1 MKLTIRHYVRSLI
14 ISVMAVAMMLVMPAL
29 PAMAEET
36 TAVDATNN
44 SEQTAA
50 TASSEVVQEPVTPAP
65 EPTTV
70 VPDPPAVPP
79 VVVEEPAAPA
89 ATEETPVPAE
99 PAVSP
104 TTTSS
109 TQQIENN
116 NDTPTTTEEFLAPLA
131 PVSDGVSTTTV
142 QNGLDSQAET
152 GDATVHHNTT
162 GGNATTGNADV
173 MATIL
178 NILSS
183 VTNWNGAAL
192 NTFIQ
197 DIDGDVFGD
206 LTIDPRVMSNAN
218 YVAKKPADSLVDS
231 FDTDSR
237 ITNDINLSATTGNA
251 GVHHNTT
258 GGNATSGDANVL
270 LNLINIINSWA
281 AANQSFLGMININGN
296 LNGDI
301 LLPQEFLQQLLAS
314 NGGSSAPT
322 GNVAIDTDTTMGIQ
336 NNINLEAQTG
346 EASVHHNGQ
355 AGNATTGDALTKM
368 TILNLT
374 NRQIIGSD
382 AILVFVNV
390 LGNWVGMIVNAPQGT
405 TAAALG
411 NATTNT
417 GYGTQGDVD
426 LTGETN
432 AQIVNNINLS
442 ARSGDAEVH
451 HNSTAGDATTGDA
464 TTSLN
469 LINIINSQLSFSDW
483 FGILFINVFGNW
495 NGSFGVDTAAGET
508 PVIPEAPAP
517 LVTFTPAVA
526 SKTIV
531 KQANYT
537 RTITVQDQDDNDN
550 QAVMS
555 VQIDNGNDTQ
565 APAYSEI
572 NNLPILMAMGGLGA
586 FILLGAVD
594 KRHQKIR
601 HYRVDNQ
608 IVWPTI

>member
-1 MKLTIRHYVRSLI
+1 MKLTLRHYIHSLI
-14 ISVMAVAMMLVMPAL
+14 ISVMAIVMTLVMPAM
-29 PAMAEET
+29 PVMAEET

-44 SEQTAA
+44 SEQTAGS
-50 TASSEVVQEPVTPAP
+50 ASSEVVQEPVVSVP
-65 EPTTV
+65 EPTPPAAV
-70 VPDPPAVPP
+70 DPPVETP
-79 VVVEEPAAPA
+79 VVEETIAPVVIDQ
-89 ATEETPVPAE
+89 T
-99 PAVSP
+99 P
-104 TTTSS
+104 TTESVVEPTTNSS
-109 TQQIENN
+109 AQQSENN
-116 NDTPTTTEEFLAPLA
+116 SETPTTTQEFLAPVA
-131 PVSDGVSTTTV
+131 PGADGVSSATV

-173 MATIL
+173 IATIL

-183 VTNWNGAAL
+183 VTNWSGAPL

-206 LTIDPRVMSNAN
+206 ITIDPRVMSNAN
-218 YVAKKPADSLVDS
+218 YVAKKPADSLADS
-231 FDTDSR
+231 LDTDSR

-281 AANQSFLGMININGN
+281 AANQSFLGMININGS

-314 NGGSSAPT
+314 NSDSTTPT
-322 GNVAIDTDTTMGIQ
+322 GNVSIDTDTTMGIQ
-336 NNINLEAQTG
+336 NNINLEAQSG

-355 AGNATTGDALTKM
+355 AGSATTGDALTKM

-390 LGNWVGMIVNAPQGT
+390 LGDWVGMIVNAPQGT

-411 NATTNT
+411 NASTNT
-417 GYGTQGDVD
+417 GYGVQGDVELD
-426 LTGETN
+426 IDTD

-442 ARSGDAEVH
+442 ARSGDATVH
-451 HNSTAGDATTGDA
+451 HNSEAGDATSGDA

-508 PVIPEAPAP
+508 VVTPEAPAP

-531 KQANYT
+531 KQANYS
-537 RTITVQDQDDNDN
+537 RTITVQTDDDNQN

-555 VQIDNGNDTQ
+555 VQIDNGNDAQ
-565 APAYSEI
+565 APAFTEI
-572 NNLPILMAMGGLGA
+572 NNLPIIMALGGLA
-586 FILLGAVD
+586 CFTVLGAAE
-594 KRHQKIR
+594 KRNQKIR
-601 HYRVDNQ
+601 RYRLDSQ

>member
-1 MKLTIRHYVRSLI
+1 MKITIRHYIQSFI
-14 ISVMAVAMMLVMPAL
+14 ITVMAVVLTLVMPAM
-29 PAMAEET
+29 PALAEDT

-44 SEQTAA
+44 SQQTAE
-50 TASSEVVQEPVTPAP
+50 TASSEVVQEPV
-65 EPTTV
+65 
-70 VPDPPAVPP
+70 VPP
-79 VVVEEPAAPA
+79 VVDPVPEPTPA
-89 ATEETPVPAE
+89 EPVPSVVEETPTPTPTPE
-99 PAVSP
+99 QPS
-104 TTTSS
+104 TTTEVVPVTTESG
-109 TQQIENN
+109 TQQSESNN
-116 NDTPTTTEEFLAPLA
+116 ETPTSTEEFLAPLA
-131 PVSDGVSTTTV
+131 PPSDGVSTTTV
-142 QNGLDSQAET
+142 QNTLDSDAET

-162 GGNATTGNADV
+162 GGNATTGDADV
-173 MATIL
+173 IATIL

-183 VTNWNGAAL
+183 VTSWNGSPL

-206 LTIDPRVMSNAN
+206 LVIDPRVMSNATQ
-218 YVAKKPADSLVDS
+218 VAKKPADSLAGS
-231 FDTDSR
+231 MDTESR
-237 ITNDINLSATTGNA
+237 ITNDINLSATSGDA

-301 LLPQEFLQQLLAS
+301 LLPEQFLQQLLAS
-314 NGGSSAPT
+314 NAPSNDSGVTGSVSAE
-322 GNVAIDTDTTMGIQ
+322 TTMGIE
-336 NNINLEAQTG
+336 NNINLDAQTG

-355 AGNATTGDALTKM
+355 AGSATTGDALTKL

-374 NRQIIGSD
+374 NRQVIGSD

-390 LGNWVGMIVNAPQGT
+390 LGNWVGMIVNAPEGA

-411 NATTNT
+411 NQGATST
-417 GYGTQGDVD
+417 GGVQADIEMDTD
-426 LTGETN
+426 

-442 ARSGDAEVH
+442 AASGDAAVH
-451 HNSTAGDATTGDA
+451 HNSTGGDATTGDA
-464 TTSLN
+464 TTSVN

-508 PVIPEAPAP
+508 PEAPAP
-517 LVTFTPAVA
+517 ETPLVTFVPAVA

-531 KQANYT
+531 KQASYT
-537 RTITVQDQDDNDN
+537 RTITVQDENDNDN
-550 QAVMS
+550 QSVMS
-555 VQIDNGNDTQ
+555 VKIDNGTDAQ
-565 APAYSEI
+565 APAFTEI
-572 NNLPILMAMGGLGA
+572 NNLPIVMALGGLA
-586 FILLGAVD
+586 CFVVLGAAE
-594 KRHQKIR
+594 KRNQKIR
-601 HYRVDNQ
+601 RYRLDSQ